1 MHRDR
6 AVSRDAKAIDELLEI
21 GPVLL
26 AMPPLEQNRLGIL
39 TVVGTPDHDAGGVV
53 VDLLHLEAEALHGG
67 QHDARLQ
74 SGAIRRKQAIES
86 APELVVAH
94 LALSD
99 QPRIVECGPF
109 PDRIERVAINQDV
122 LAQTDQR
129 IGVVAVLERQ
139 GQLLREPHA
148 LNEVVQNR

>member
-1 MHRDR
+1 MLQQSAQPAPCLQMNPVVSLVAIVSLEVHRDR

-67 QHDARLQ
+67 QHVRVCKVAR
-74 SGAIRRKQAIES
+74 SAANRRS
-86 APELVVAH
+86 
-94 LALSD
+94 
-99 QPRIVECGPF
+99 
-109 PDRIERVAINQDV
+109 
-122 LAQTDQR
+122 
-129 IGVVAVLERQ
+129 
-139 GQLLREPHA
+139 
-148 LNEVVQNR
+148 